1 MTPRLPAI
9 LSLAVALAACSPDPK
24 ADRDA
29 AQPTPAAVPDNAA
42 PGEASNAATSAPN
55 PPRPALIGEALARA
69 EWAKAANRAKCAP
82 LALAGD
88 GGAAG
93 TPRRANFS
101 GGWAVAFDLPGQ
113 HSAYGFA
120 GTGLLPED
128 GEDYATLV
136 DRLAKQWPLMR
147 RWDRGDNL
155 PAGSAAGY
163 GLSGA
168 EPYSAA
174 DPQGRGQQSLA
185 YLRIPG
191 QACSYNVWSQ
201 LGRAHLETLLGQLR
215 VIAD

>member
-1 MTPRLPAI
+1 MTPHLPAI
-9 LSLAVALAACSPDPK
+9 LPLAVVLAACAPDPN

-29 AQPTPAAVPDNAA
+29 DQPTPAAAPDFAA
-42 PGEASNAATSAPN
+42 PGEANSAEASTPN
-55 PPRPALIGEALARA
+55 PPRPALIGEAIARA

-93 TPRRANFS
+93 TPRRAIFS

-113 HSAYGFA
+113 RSAYGFA

-128 GEDYATLV
+128 SEDYAIHV

-147 RWDRGDNL
+147 HWDGGDNL

-191 QACSYNVWSQ
+191 QTCSYNVWSQ

-215 VIAD
+215 LIMD